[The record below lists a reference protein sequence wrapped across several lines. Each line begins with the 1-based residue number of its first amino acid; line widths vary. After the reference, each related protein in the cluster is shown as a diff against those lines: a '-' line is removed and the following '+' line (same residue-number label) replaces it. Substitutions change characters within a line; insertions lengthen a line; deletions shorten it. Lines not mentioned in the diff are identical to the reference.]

1 MKRNWCGASFD
12 AIMLTFVRIVTML
25 ISMVTFKVLAVTF
38 SLEEYGTYASV
49 MLVATTTVSLTV
61 LGLTDAVN
69 YFYVKEL
76 DSEKGKVYVY
86 TIFCI
91 QCVIGFASGILLIC
105 FKNPIAAY
113 FKNSGVAFSPL
124 LTNVS
129 NMLQVLFVT
138 TKKAKVI
145 AIRNLI
151 ISVLK
156 IVLVT
161 IACIILRSILAV
173 VLITLTLDFA
183 SVAYMLIY
191 CKA

>member
-113 FKNSGVAFSPL
+113 FKNSSVAYLIPGVAFSPL

-129 NMLQVLFVT
+129 NMPVSYT
-138 TKKAKVI
+138 H
-145 AIRNLI
+145 
-151 ISVLK
+151 
-156 IVLVT
+156 
-161 IACIILRSILAV
+161 
-173 VLITLTLDFA
+173 LTLPT
-183 SVAYMLIY
+183 
-191 CKA
+191 KA